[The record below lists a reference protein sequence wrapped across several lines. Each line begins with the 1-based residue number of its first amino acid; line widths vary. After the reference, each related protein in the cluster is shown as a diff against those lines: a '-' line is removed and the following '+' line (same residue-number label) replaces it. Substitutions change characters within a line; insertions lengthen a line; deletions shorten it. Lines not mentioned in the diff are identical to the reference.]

1 MDTRTFTPLAGSE
14 RKELLHALRRNELH
28 GHALLLDRKDTS
40 FAGVENELPMEGDVE
55 GARAMVAVR
64 SVPTHF

>member
-40 FAGVENELPMEGDVE
+40 FAGCENELPVEDE